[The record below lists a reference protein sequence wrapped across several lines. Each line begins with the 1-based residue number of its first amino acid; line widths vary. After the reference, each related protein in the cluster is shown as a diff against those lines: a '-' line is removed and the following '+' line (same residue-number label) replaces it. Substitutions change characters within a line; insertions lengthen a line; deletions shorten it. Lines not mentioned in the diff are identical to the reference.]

1 MPYVRRPRRDSVP
14 VLAPLLLAI
23 GSLGLLSLVWRRRA
37 APRRERQRTATTERE
52 PAASADSRSRDH
64 ASGDA
69 DAQHVSSGTG
79 ALIHRRYEVAL
90 PPSGLQPADVLR
102 LMQRHLTELAPSAL
116 ADFTKTTGSE
126 LWFRIGDEY
135 DITMLGPWN
144 GRVRVTELS
153 DTAFTLVTLD
163 GHPEA
168 GHITFSAMH
177 QPDGEGAT
185 VVLIESWA
193 RARDAVVN
201 AAYSTMR
208 IGKQVQAE
216 VWITFLQRLA
226 ALAGVSDTPQVRI
239 TTEELPMDDPA
250 TAPEAS

>member
-1 MPYVRRPRRDSVP
+1 MPYVRRQRRDSAP

-23 GSLGLLSLVWRRRA
+23 GSLGLLSLFWRRRA
-37 APRRERQRTATTERE
+37 APRTEHRRARTGAPEPRAAAPPKTGETE
-52 PAASADSRSRDH
+52 AGS
-64 ASGDA
+64 
-69 DAQHVSSGTG
+69 DAQLASSGAG
-79 ALIHRRYEVAL
+79 ALVHRRYEVEL
-90 PPSGLQPADVLR
+90 PLIGLQPEDLLR

-116 ADFTKTTGSE
+116 ANFTKTAGSE
-126 LWFRIGDEY
+126 QSFRIGDEY

-153 DTAFTLVTLD
+153 DAAFTLLTLN

-168 GHITFSAMH
+168 GHITFSATK
-177 QPDGEGAT
+177 QPGNDEAAT
-185 VVLIESWA
+185 LLIESWA
-193 RARDAVVN
+193 RARDAFVN

-226 ALAGVSDTPQVRI
+226 ALAGVTETPQVRI
-239 TTEELPMDDPA
+239 TTEERSIAEPVTEPDGQ
-250 TAPEAS
+250 